1 MISNVRNTSTP
12 TRRSARL
19 KQASASKKLSSQSHS
34 ASSTSSVSS
43 ISSNSSDINN
53 HIDSVKFVVS
63 HSESLLHSNP
73 NLYKQ
78 TIACLLDPLYE
89 NEEMSFSPSQEGP
102 FDAALLRTDTDKL
115 ASEATAPAHVNKHP
129 GSDQLDVR
137 DDNADDVFESDVMS
151 CNTDTDKLA
160 FEATAPTHAIRHSG
174 SDQFDVRN
182 DVAEDVRPCISSVRT
197 TSGSVPAPAHAIR
210 HPGSHRRLNSQSDF
224 GRDGTTDE
232 VSVAIRTAL
241 LVHSNKT
248 DTHCS
253 DVPDGLRSDTIQF
266 DEQGSLSDNVSVL
279 ASALNDCEIHVDRSC
294 VPFYH
299 NINSRCDVYTQHGT
313 YIKSF
318 I

>member
-12 TRRSARL
+12 ARRSARL
-19 KQASASKKLSSQSHS
+19 KNAAASKKLSSQSQPTL
-34 ASSTSSVSS
+34 SSSSSSS
-43 ISSNSSDINN
+43 ISSTSSDINN

-89 NEEMSFSPSQEGP
+89 DETTSFSPCHGVP
-102 FDAALLRTDTDKL
+102 FDAASSSTDTDKL
-115 ASEATAPAHVNKHP
+115 ASEATAPAHANKHP
-129 GSDQLDVR
+129 GSNQLDVR
-137 DDNADDVFESDVMS
+137 DDNAEDVFDSDVMS
-151 CNTDTDKLA
+151 CNTLSDKLA
-160 FEATAPTHAIRHSG
+160 FEATAPAHAIRHPG
-174 SDQFDVRN
+174 SDQFDVQN
-182 DVAEDVRPCISSVRT
+182 DITEDVRLSISSVRT
-197 TSGSVPAPAHAIR
+197 MSGSVPAPAHAIR

-224 GRDGTTDE
+224 GRHGTTDE
-232 VSVAIRTAL
+232 VSDAIRTAL

-248 DTHCS
+248 DTHRS
-253 DVPDGLRSDTIQF
+253 DVPAGLRSDMIQF

-279 ASALNDCEIHVDRSC
+279 ASALNDCEIHVDRSH

-299 NINSRCDVYTQHGT
+299 NINSDCDVYSQHGT
-313 YIKSF
+313 YMKSF